1 VAHIAAI
8 YTLGSRSAP
17 VPSDVARV
25 VPRHH
30 VGIAQVAM
38 AAAVASLVWALVG
51 TPLSS
56 LEASTAPERP
66 VPFDEIWIGTRT
78 TAETL
83 ARFGGTTSHVFLGGS
98 TSFAIGG
105 WGGAVPTAS
114 WASVAAF
121 SADLQADKIPQ
132 DVRVVMYDP
141 EAWEATP
148 IDEQLD
154 PAAAMRT
161 FGMLARKHG
170 YLVVI
175 TPHPNLATV
184 AGAECVSR
192 AGETLEQAFL
202 RCEIQADAARYADV
216 VEIQAQYLE
225 TDRAKYEAFVRA
237 LAVQARQANPGVL
250 VISGLST
257 NFTTHPSVL
266 FDAWRSV
273 IGIVDGHYLNVPHG
287 RRPEVAVAFLRMAA
301 AAE

>member
-1 VAHIAAI
+1 MAHITAI
-8 YTLGSRSAP
+8 HTLGSWG
-17 VPSDVARV
+17 ARLQGEIDRV
-25 VPRHH
+25 KPRLHTS
-30 VGIAQVAM
+30 IAQVSS

-56 LEASTAPERP
+56 LEASTAPERAA
-66 VPFDEIWIGTRT
+66 PFDEIWIGTRT

-83 ARFGGTTSHVFLGGS
+83 AQLDETTSRVFLGGS
-98 TSFAIGG
+98 TSFTIGG
-105 WGGAVPTAS
+105 WGGAAPTAS

-121 SADLQADKIPQ
+121 SADLQAGTIPQ
-132 DVRVVMYDP
+132 EIRVVMYDP

-161 FGMLARKHG
+161 FGLLARRHG

-192 AGETLEQAFL
+192 TGETLEQAFL

-225 TDRAKYEAFVRA
+225 TDRGKYQAFVRGLTA
-237 LAVQARQANPGVL
+237 QAREANPGVL

-257 NFTTHPSVL
+257 NFTADPSVL
-266 FDAWRSV
+266 FEAWRSV

-287 RRPEVAVAFLRMAA
+287 RRPEVAIAFLQMAA

>member
-1 VAHIAAI
+1 MSL
-8 YTLGSRSAP
+8 T
-17 VPSDVARV
+17 
-25 VPRHH
+25 
-30 VGIAQVAM
+30 QVSTT
-38 AAAVASLVWALVG
+38 AAVASLVWALVG
-51 TPLSS
+51 APLSS
-56 LEASTAPERP
+56 LEASTATPRR
-66 VPFDEIWIGTRT
+66 VPFDEIWIATRT

-83 ARFGGTTSHVFLGGS
+83 VRFDGTTSHVFLGGS

-114 WASVAAF
+114 WASAAAF
-121 SADLQADKIPQ
+121 SADLQAGTIPQ

-141 EAWEATP
+141 EAWDATP
-148 IDEQLD
+148 IGEQLD

-175 TPHPNLATV
+175 TPHPNLVTV
-184 AGAECVSR
+184 AGAACEAR
-192 AGETLEQAFL
+192 IGETLEEAFL
-202 RCEIQADAARYADV
+202 RCEIEADAARYADV

-225 TDRAKYEAFVRA
+225 TNRGRYSAFVRA
-237 LAVQARQANPGVL
+237 ITAQAREANPGVL

-257 NFTTHPSVL
+257 NFTTDPSIL

-287 RRPEVAVAFLRMAA
+287 RRPEVAVAFLQMVAA
-301 AAE
+301 TE